1 MGLGLGLARL
11 LLLLLVASSVD
22 KFIRDKLQFGLK
34 TVAELELEME
44 TETETRSAP
53 NGCDSAPVQ
62 LHMLMFVATLRSS
75 CHRSIKAVSR
85 QLELEL
91 GKELMLE
98 LELELETEFRL
109 ALVL

>member
-34 TVAELELEME
+34 TVAELESETE

-98 LELELETEFRL
+98 LELETEWKFRL

>member
-1 MGLGLGLARL
+1 MGLGLARL
-11 LLLLLVASSVD
+11 LLVACSVD

-34 TVAELELEME
+34 SVAELELESESE

-85 QLELEL
+85 QLELEIEL
-91 GKELMLE
+91 EKEKELMLQ
-98 LELELETEFRL
+98 LELETEWKF
-109 ALVL
+109 

>member
-1 MGLGLGLARL
+1 MGLGLARL
-11 LLLLLVASSVD
+11 LRLLVASSVD

-34 TVAELELEME
+34 TVAELESE
-44 TETETRSAP
+44 TETEKETETRSAP
-53 NGCDSAPVQ
+53 NGCNSAPVQ

-85 QLELEL
+85 QLELKL
-91 GKELMLE
+91 GKELKLE
-98 LELELETEFRL
+98 LEMEWKFRL

>member
-1 MGLGLGLARL
+1 MGLGLARL

-34 TVAELELEME
+34 TVAELESEME
-44 TETETRSAP
+44 TEKETETRSAP

-98 LELELETEFRL
+98 LELETEWKFRL

>member
-1 MGLGLGLARL
+1 MGLGLARLL

-34 TVAELELEME
+34 TVAELESEME
-44 TETETRSAP
+44 TEPETETRSAP

-85 QLELEL
+85 HLELEL
-91 GKELMLE
+91 GKELKLK
-98 LELELETEFRL
+98 LETEWKFRL